1 MEAGTCEVAP
11 ALVQACDNRVA
22 TEVVGGVGKEMGW
35 FLLAELIGLVDTL
48 LEGCEGKRG
57 QDDSEVLA

>member
-1 MEAGTCEVAP
+1 MAP